1 MPCLKRG
8 MTTEQ
13 REEMYAAVYIMTDAP
28 NGTLY
33 VGVTTDLIRR
43 VAQHRAGEIDGFT
56 KRYALKRLVYFE
68 PHDDINAAI
77 HREKRLKKWP
87 RGWKVRLITQD
98 NPAWNDLF
106 DSLFG

>member
-1 MPCLKRG
+1 
-8 MTTEQ
+8 
-13 REEMYAAVYIMTDAP
+13 MYAAVYIMTDAA

-56 KRYALKRLVYFE
+56 KRYGLKRLVYFE

-87 RGWKVRLITQD
+87 RAWKVRLIALD
-98 NPAWNDLF
+98 NPNWNDLF
-106 DSLFG
+106 DGLFG